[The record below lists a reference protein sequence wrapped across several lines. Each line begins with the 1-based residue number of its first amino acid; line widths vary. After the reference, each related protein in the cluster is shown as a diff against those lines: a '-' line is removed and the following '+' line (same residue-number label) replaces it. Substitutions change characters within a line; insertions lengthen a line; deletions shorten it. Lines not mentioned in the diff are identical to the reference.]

1 MTFNLFHYKELN
13 PDLTINGIATED
25 DCINHYNIFGKNENR
40 KINIYDEYKDFDWG
54 QYRNNYLDLANIFT
68 TKEQFENHWLQFGR
82 HENRVYLNI
91 YKEYPNFNW
100 EQYRNNYTD
109 LANIFTTKEQFE
121 NHWLQFGR
129 YEERYYIKKQ
139 INNIEDWRIFCKDNL
154 IYLNN
159 LDICVEST
167 DSRINAVLVEF
178 RILDNLEFVIRNTII
193 KLKTKCIYTVVCGNL
208 NFDYIN
214 NINSRLNNILTII
227 KLNYCNI
234 DVDQYSSILTTL
246 SFWEN
251 LVGDYI
257 LIYQEDSCI
266 FKNNIEE
273 FLCFDY
279 IGAPWPKSNNDN
291 KNIVGNGGFSL
302 RNKNIM
308 MQIIRKISPTE
319 LTYCSSTIEYMK
331 KNNITYPPEDVYFSK
346 AMLDY
351 NIGIVADWDS
361 ANKFSSESIFN
372 INSLGGHKF
381 WINGNALDLLYRHV
395 VIKFKPLGKKNYD
408 HRGGWN
414 DVLTNLMNNN
424 FYSEH
429 SNYYFFDIIEEYF
442 LWRTDYICKTKW
454 GGFIHL
460 TATTPE
466 YLENTC
472 NINTMFNNNNFIES
486 LKYCFIIFTLSEYS
500 KKQVLVNLNKLNIN
514 IKVIVVKHP
523 INNALL
529 FDIKKYNINNCKT
542 IIQIGQQLRM
552 VSSIYRFN
560 INNHSKMWLT
570 GMKNIKLAKQM
581 LIDEIEHL
589 KLDINISNVQITY
602 IDNYDLY
609 DILLSKNIV
618 FIHLFDASANNTV
631 IECIIRNT
639 PIIVNRLEAV
649 EEYLGKNYPLY
660 FNNLDELNELITF
673 SNIEKAYKYLVA
685 LDKSEL
691 TFGHF
696 NNNVFMNL

>member
-1 MTFNLFHYKELN
+1 MTFNWFHYKELN
-13 PDLTINGIATED
+13 PDLPINGIATED

-251 LVGDYI
+251 LV
-257 LIYQEDSCI
+257 
-266 FKNNIEE
+266 
-273 FLCFDY
+273 
-279 IGAPWPKSNNDN
+279 
-291 KNIVGNGGFSL
+291 
-302 RNKNIM
+302 
-308 MQIIRKISPTE
+308 
-319 LTYCSSTIEYMK
+319 
-331 KNNITYPPEDVYFSK
+331 
-346 AMLDY
+346 
-351 NIGIVADWDS
+351 
-361 ANKFSSESIFN
+361 
-372 INSLGGHKF
+372 
-381 WINGNALDLLYRHV
+381 
-395 VIKFKPLGKKNYD
+395 IKY
-408 HRGGWN
+408 
-414 DVLTNLMNNN
+414 
-424 FYSEH
+424 
-429 SNYYFFDIIEEYF
+429 
-442 LWRTDYICKTKW
+442 KTQ
-454 GGFIHL
+454 
-460 TATTPE
+460 
-466 YLENTC
+466 C
-472 NINTMFNNNNFIES
+472 N
-486 LKYCFIIFTLSEYS
+486 
-500 KKQVLVNLNKLNIN
+500 
-514 IKVIVVKHP
+514 
-523 INNALL
+523 
-529 FDIKKYNINNCKT
+529 
-542 IIQIGQQLRM
+542 
-552 VSSIYRFN
+552 
-560 INNHSKMWLT
+560 
-570 GMKNIKLAKQM
+570 
-581 LIDEIEHL
+581 
-589 KLDINISNVQITY
+589 
-602 IDNYDLY
+602 
-609 DILLSKNIV
+609 
-618 FIHLFDASANNTV
+618 
-631 IECIIRNT
+631 
-639 PIIVNRLEAV
+639 
-649 EEYLGKNYPLY
+649 
-660 FNNLDELNELITF
+660 
-673 SNIEKAYKYLVA
+673 
-685 LDKSEL
+685 
-691 TFGHF
+691 
-696 NNNVFMNL
+696 